1 MATVTKYKLN
11 GIETQPFRDAVNVNV
26 NANFDLEIQP
36 SISIDSVNFV
46 DTNGAK
52 NSQTVRS
59 LWAVNPVEGVPFS
72 LNISDGTIDY
82 DFDFYLDYT
91 RMKFLSDVETE
102 VGLLKNESLD
112 SFRFR
117 AQGITQRLLEFK
129 GVLNGIDFQAVPYI
143 VQNRKTLLERI
154 QILAQGFMLVKT
166 LIDEIFKLINIAA
179 DITTLGAAQAI
190 INLATTLLGITAL
203 FAQMK
208 NLLGQ
213 IQESFFPPVLYH
225 AGIKPKKFIDKA
237 VVDYMGYDAVEY
249 GTLTPIMEQF
259 TTLGRKNNQ
268 IGALQHFVLNN
279 SGILNPAD
287 VGYNL
292 EAQINL
298 IKLQFRCRDAI
309 IDNVYHLRPENDPF
323 WVNNATYTLPNILNE
338 QSPFTSTGTPRPNYE
353 DLVAYIEL
361 NYMTDDSDKW
371 TLDNLIDE
379 QDPNSTG
386 KIITI
391 VTVSPINVTDQ
402 RKVLIKG
409 SREVEIP
416 YTLAVRNDVLDNLL
430 DLFFGTSDIFN
441 DMKTKITSKI
451 DSLTNILSA
460 AVPGMDEFLSGVGV
474 RSGAMKVEN
483 HFFSVPKMMLL
494 EDNLQGK
501 PVIPQDFAEKIGT
514 RALYDNYHT
523 WDSFIPLQRNP
534 NDANQTAA
542 KYIYEGV
549 RIPFGIEDFDTITQ
563 NSYFST
569 QNGEIGKF
577 TNIEWNIR
585 GDFATVDYWI
595 YNNWMTNI
603 EESIS

>member
-1 MATVTKYKLN
+1 MSTVTKYKIN
-11 GIETQPFRDAVNVNV
+11 GIETQPFRDAINVNV

-52 NSQTVRS
+52 NSKTVRD
-59 LWAVNPVEGVPFS
+59 LWSVNPIEGAPFS
-72 LNISDGTIDY
+72 MNISNDTLNY

-129 GVLNGIDFQAVPYI
+129 DLLTGIDFQAVPYI

-154 QILAQGFMLVKT
+154 QILAQGFILVKT
-166 LIDEIFKLINIAA
+166 LADEIFKLINISA
-179 DITTLGAAQAI
+179 DLTSAGAFQAFTNLGV
-190 INLATTLLGITAL
+190 TLLSLTVL
-203 FAQMK
+203 FAQLK
-208 NLLGQ
+208 NLLQQ

-225 AGIKPKKFIDKA
+225 AGIKPKTFIDKA
-237 VVDYMGYDAVEY
+237 VIDYMGYDSVEY

-268 IGALQHFVLNN
+268 VGALQPFVLLN
-279 SGILNPAD
+279 SGILNPSD
-287 VGYNL
+287 KGYNL
-292 EAQINL
+292 ADEIEL
-298 IKLQFRCRDAI
+298 IKNQFKCRDAI

-323 WVNNATYTLPNILNE
+323 WVNNASYTMPSVLIE
-338 QSPFTSTGTPRPNYE
+338 SVFTGNGSFRPNYE
-353 DLVAYIEL
+353 DAVSSTILQ
-361 NYMTDDSDKW
+361 YMTDDSDKW
-371 TLDNLIDE
+371 TLDDLIDE

-386 KIITI
+386 KIITV
-391 VTVSPINVTDQ
+391 VTVDPINVIDQ
-402 RKVLIKG
+402 RKVLLKG
-409 SREVEIP
+409 SKNIDIP
-416 YTLAVRNDVLDNLL
+416 YTLAVRNDVIDNLL
-430 DLFFGTSDIFN
+430 DLFFGTSDILN
-441 DMKTKITSKI
+441 DMKTQITNYI
-451 DSLTNILSA
+451 DSLTNILNAS
-460 AVPGMDEFLSGVGV
+460 VPVMDEFFNSVGI
-474 RSGAMKVEN
+474 RNGAMKVEN

-501 PVIPQDFAEKIGT
+501 PVIPIDFAEKIGT

-569 QNGEIGKF
+569 ENGEIGKF

-585 GDFATVDYWI
+585 GDYATVDYWI
-595 YNNWMTNI
+595 YKNWMTNI

>member
-11 GIETQPFRDAVNVNV
+11 GVEAQPFRDAVNVNV

-52 NSQTVRS
+52 NSQKVRS

-72 LNISDGTIDY
+72 LNISDGNIDY

-129 GVLNGIDFQAVPYI
+129 GLLTGIDFQAVPYI

-154 QILAQGFMLVKT
+154 QILAQGFILVKT
-166 LIDEIFKLINIAA
+166 LADEIFKLVNIAA
-179 DITTLGAAQAI
+179 DLTSAGFLQALANLGTTLFS
-190 INLATTLLGITAL
+190 ITVL

-208 NLLGQ
+208 VLLGQ

-225 AGIKPKKFIDKA
+225 AGIKPKTFIDKA
-237 VVDYMGYDAVEY
+237 VIDYMGYDSVEY

-268 IGALQHFVLNN
+268 IGALQPFVLNN

-287 VGYNL
+287 MGYNL
-292 EAQINL
+292 EAQVDL
-298 IKLQFRCRDAI
+298 IKLQFKCRDAI

-323 WVNNATYTLPNILNE
+323 WVNNASYTMPNVLVE
-338 QSPFTSTGTPRPNYE
+338 SVFTGNGSFRPNYE
-353 DLVAYIEL
+353 DVVSSTILQ
-361 NYMTDDSDKW
+361 YMTDDSDKW
-371 TLDNLIDE
+371 TLDDLIDE

-386 KIITI
+386 KIITV
-391 VTVSPINVTDQ
+391 VTVDPITVTNQ
-402 RKVLIKG
+402 RKVLLKG
-409 SREVEIP
+409 SRSVDIP

-430 DLFFGTSDIFN
+430 DLFLGTSDIFN
-441 DMKTKITSKI
+441 DMKTKITDKI

-483 HFFSVPKMMLL
+483 HFFSVPKMVLL

-549 RIPFGIEDFDTITQ
+549 RIPFGIEDFDTIAQ
-563 NSYFST
+563 NAYFST
-569 QNGEIGKF
+569 QNGEVGKF

-595 YNNWMTNI
+595 YKNWMTNI